1 MGYRTLE
8 QMNQVLTWYPETQ
21 WNISVNH
28 RTDAG
33 GELVPFVIVEL
44 TNIHTKETIYLDD
57 TGGRVFNPKD
67 IIVYSCDAIGYET
80 SIDDLVEEIYTKI
93 TTRRNKRIK

>member
-1 MGYRTLE
+1 MGYKALE

-21 WNISVNH
+21 WNISVTH

-44 TNIHTKETIYLDD
+44 VNIHTKETVYLDD
-57 TGGRVFNPKD
+57 TGVRLLNPKD
-67 IIVYSCDAIGYET
+67 IIVYECSAIGYET
-80 SIDDLVEEIYTKI
+80 SVDDLVAEIYTKI
-93 TTRRNKRIK
+93 TTRRNGRFK